1 MCIALIESSVGVLLH
16 CLEMVDGD
24 SAVTEGFLA
33 WEVNDGV
40 KCASF
45 LRRIYEEVS
54 LYLFCEQTNFVREIY
69 WAADISLYVF

>member
-16 CLEMVDGD
+16 CLEMVDYD
-24 SAVTEGFLA
+24 SAVREGFLA

-45 LRRIYEEVS
+45 LRRIYEEVRV
-54 LYLFCEQTNFVREIY
+54 CICFVNKLILLER
-69 WAADISLYVF
+69 DLLGC